1 MWHEDSGVNYTL
13 SAAEVDEIIVTK
25 LENMTLRVVTAK
37 QTPFNIAKPLGN
49 IPDDA
54 RERMSF
60 EELYEGYV
68 IDFMKALSK
77 EVKFK
82 YKIHMVGDGKYGG
95 FNKETGEWNGM
106 LRELID
112 HKADLAVVDLSM
124 TAQRQAA
131 VDFTMPF
138 MNTGVGILFKKPA
151 PAKPNL
157 FSFLSPLSND
167 VWIYMTTTYLAVSVI
182 MFLIAS

>member
-1 MWHEDSGVNYTL
+1 
-13 SAAEVDEIIVTK
+13 
-25 LENMTLRVVTAK
+25 
-37 QTPFNIAKPLGN
+37 
-49 IPDDA
+49 
-54 RERMSF
+54 MSF

-82 YKIHMVGDGKYGG
+82 YKIHMVGDGKYGSY
-95 FNKETGEWNGM
+95 NKETGQWNGM

-124 TAQRQAA
+124 TAQRQEA

-138 MNTGVGILFKKPA
+138 MNTGVSLLYILKSN
-151 PAKPNL
+151 NL
-157 FSFLSPLSND
+157 
-167 VWIYMTTTYLAVSVI
+167 I
-182 MFLIAS
+182 